1 MRILL
6 VDDDQ
11 LVLNGLRRALFSSDN
26 QVITATGGQQA
37 LDILSHEECDLI
49 ISDMMMPNMNGSEL
63 LEIVSKKY
71 PWIIRASLSG
81 HADPM
86 ITVKGGFYA
95 HQAFMKPCDTAVLK
109 GEIGRISDML
119 NQFPDRL
126 IQNAIGTITSLP
138 VAPKVYFRIKEM
150 IQSNTASLSD
160 IASIIEQDPAISAKM
175 IQMANNAIFRGK
187 SEVKSVDAA
196 VSRLGLQIVV
206 NVIAMLELYVCQQD
220 KPSKALD
227 TLWKQSLDVA
237 LVMGKLAPEK
247 QRLEAMS
254 IGILHQIGEFVR
266 TMILPDLMKAYLRD
280 KEQDGDKKYLEKHLF
295 HTKSEQLG
303 AYLLHLWGFPLQV
316 IESILNQNDYD
327 KIMQQ
332 PYSLMTVLFVA
343 KKVAS
348 DEAIPEEMLEKFN
361 LEPQLAAIA

>member
-1 MRILL
+1 MKILL

-11 LVLNGLRRALFSSDN
+11 LVLNGLRRALFCSDI
-26 QVITATGGQQA
+26 QVLTANGGKQA

-109 GEIGRISDML
+109 DEIGRIGVML
-119 NQFPDRL
+119 DQFPDRL

-138 VAPKVYFRIKEM
+138 VAPKIYFKVKEM
-150 IQSNTASLSD
+150 LASNSASLTD
-160 IASIIEQDPAISAKM
+160 IAGVISEDPAISAKM

-187 SEVKSVDAA
+187 SEVKNVEAA
-196 VSRLGLQIVV
+196 VSRLGSQIVL

-220 KPSKALD
+220 KPSKALE
-227 TLWKQSLDVA
+227 TLWKQSLKVA
-237 LVMGKLAPEK
+237 LVMSKLVPEA
-247 QRLEAMS
+247 QRLDAMS
-254 IGILHQIGEFVR
+254 IGILHQVGEFVR
-266 TMILPDLMKAYLRD
+266 TMILPDLMKTYLHCSE
-280 KEQDGDKKYLEKHLF
+280 KDGDKSYLEKYLF

-316 IESILNQNDYD
+316 IESILDQNDYD
-327 KIMQQ
+327 KIMAQ
-332 PYSLMTVLFVA
+332 PYSLVTALFVA
-343 KKVAS
+343 KRVVGK
-348 DEAIPEEMLEKFN
+348 EQIPQAMLEQFD
-361 LEPQLAAIA
+361 LQQPLAVIG